1 MYEQSEEVYI
11 QQMLLLYTKVFATGP
26 IGLTRQPEKI
36 KVLKE
41 ACTSTSI
48 IFKQNIENC
57 KNQNLNFYV
66 AVKWPNPN

>member
-11 QQMLLLYTKVFATGP
+11 QQMLLLCTKVFATGP

-41 ACTSTSI
+41 ACKKSTALLAKRLRQVDPI
-48 IFKQNIENC
+48 PQI
-57 KNQNLNFYV
+57 
-66 AVKWPNPN
+66 